1 MSTGNPDAPLR
12 RDVRLLGDVLGRVL
26 VEQGGEELLADEE
39 RVRELSR
46 RARGSGSAHARARLA
61 EAVGALPLERQAE
74 VLRAFSLYF
83 QLANLAEQHH
93 RLRRRREYEHEQR
106 VPRESFEDAFAQ
118 LERAGVS
125 KRRLTAAARRISL
138 ELVLTA
144 HPTEATR
151 RTVLAAHVRLDRLLD
166 ELDDPAVTR
175 SAREAVE
182 EALAEEVTGL
192 WQTDEVRSRRPR
204 VVDEIRHGLWFF
216 EQSLLD
222 AAPLLV
228 RDLRR
233 LLPDASSPLRFGTW
247 IGGDQDGNPAAGPAT
262 VGEALDRARRL
273 ALTRYRSEVRELAS
287 TLGVASTLVGVSGEL
302 IESLRRDERALAAY
316 ARQIGSQNED
326 EPYRRKLSFVWHRL
340 GETIAR
346 RPGGYDG
353 PGRLAADLEILDR
366 SLRANRGARLADG
379 RLAALR
385 RRVELFGFHLAKLDV
400 RLHASELARPT
411 ARTRRTFA
419 AAARAQARHGEQ
431 ALDTLVIS
439 GTSSSADVQAAID
452 LAAEAGAHLSPVPL
466 FETIGDLRAAPRI
479 VGELIADRRF
489 ARLLDGRGRRLEVMV
504 GYSDSG
510 KDGGYLTAQWEIFRA
525 QEALA
530 ALAARQGV
538 ELTIFHG
545 RGGSAGRG
553 GGPTHAAIL
562 AQPPGHPPGRLK
574 VTEQGETI
582 SFKYGLP
589 GLAYRNLEAAL
600 AATLLAAF
608 PRLAKAAAPAGA
620 HDVLAELS
628 DRAHSAY
635 RALVW
640 EDPAFSPFLRSFTP
654 VDELS
659 LLALGSRPS
668 RRLDTPSAKPP
679 APGQGAPPA
688 RRPGGDDALRSL
700 RAIPWVFAW
709 TQNRCLLPA
718 WYGCGTALAPAP
730 VRELRR
736 LYRSFAF
743 FRSLVENLEM
753 TLAKSSLEIARG
765 YLRLVPP
772 EAEPERLFRTIADE
786 HERAVAAVLEIVEAR
801 RLLDRHPVVQRSIDL
816 RNPYVDPM
824 NAIQVELLARYR
836 DPATTDAERER
847 VRPPLLRS
855 IAGIAAALRNTG

>member
-1 MSTGNPDAPLR
+1 
-12 RDVRLLGDVLGRVL
+12 VL
-26 VEQGGEELLADEE
+26 VEQGGEDLLADEE
-39 RVRELSR
+39 RIRELSR
-46 RARGSGSAHARARLA
+46 RARASRTVGARSRLA
-61 EAVGALPLERQAE
+61 EAVGVLPLERQAE
-74 VLRAFSLYF
+74 VLRSFSLYF

-106 VPRESFEDAFAQ
+106 IPRESLAEAFAQ
-118 LERAGVS
+118 LERAGIS
-125 KRRLTAAARRISL
+125 KRQLAAAGRRISL

-166 ELDDPAVTR
+166 RLDDPALPR
-175 SAREAVE
+175 SARAEVEA
-182 EALAEEVTGL
+182 ALAGEITGL
-192 WQTDEVRSRRPR
+192 WQTDEVRSQRPR

-233 LLPDASSPLRFGTW
+233 RLPEALSPLRFGTW
-247 IGGDQDGNPAAGPAT
+247 IGGDQDGNPSAGPAT
-262 VGEALDRARRL
+262 IGEALDRARHV

-287 TLGVASTLVGVSGEL
+287 TLGIASTLVEPSAEL
-302 IESLRRDERALAAY
+302 VASIAGDERELAAY
-316 ARQIGSQNED
+316 ARLIGDQNSD

-340 GETIAR
+340 GETLGRKAH
-346 RPGGYDG
+346 GYRG
-353 PGRLAADLEILDR
+353 PDELAADLELIDR
-366 SLRANRGARLADG
+366 SLRVNRGGRLADG
-379 RLAALR
+379 RLAELR

-400 RLHASELARPT
+400 RLHSSELARPT

-419 AAARAQARHGEQ
+419 AAGRAQARHGEQ

-439 GTSSSADVQAAID
+439 GTTSTADVLAALD
-452 LAAEAGAHLSPVPL
+452 LADEAGIRLAPVPL
-466 FETIGDLRAAPRI
+466 FETIDDLRAAPRI
-479 VGELIADRRF
+479 VQALLAEPRF
-489 ARLLDGRGRRLEVMV
+489 ARLAEERGRRLEVMV

-525 QEALA
+525 QETLA
-530 ALAARQGV
+530 ALARRHRY

-562 AQPPGHPPGRLK
+562 AQPPGNPPGRLK

-600 AATLLAAF
+600 GATLLSAF
-608 PRLAKAAAPAGA
+608 PKLAKASAPPGA
-620 HDVLAELS
+620 HEVLAELS
-628 DRAHSAY
+628 DRAHAAY

-640 EDPAFSPFLRSFTP
+640 AEPAFPAFFHSFTP

-659 LLALGSRPS
+659 LLALGSRP
-668 RRLDTPSAKPP
+668 T
-679 APGQGAPPA
+679 
-688 RRPGGDDALRSL
+688 RRPGGDGDLRSL

-718 WYGCGTALAPAP
+718 WYGCGSALGVGP
-730 VRELRR
+730 VGDLRR

-743 FRSLVENLEM
+743 FRSLIENLEM
-753 TLAKSSLEIARG
+753 TLAKSSLEIAHG
-765 YLRLVPP
+765 YLPLVPP
-772 EAEPERLFRTIADE
+772 AAEPGRLFRRIAEE
-786 HERAVAAVLEIVEAR
+786 HERAAAAVLEIVEAR

-836 DPATTDAERER
+836 DPLAGEAERDR